1 MPQQTTAIDLIYQPV
16 REQLVQVEKK
26 LRDLASQGHPSISS
40 LLGQV
45 AGSPGKRLR
54 PAVTLLASGFHD
66 EGGDLP
72 ITMAA
77 AVELLH
83 VASLVHD
90 DTVDNAAVRRG
101 AATVSSMWGDNVAV
115 LLGDY
120 VFASSAVLVCDTNN
134 VHVIRR
140 FAETIKELS
149 TGELMEQFGAYKWG
163 LSMEEYKERIY
174 NKTASLFRTAAESG
188 AILSGAPDETVRALD
203 SYGYNIGMAFQIVD
217 DILDFEGTEEEF
229 GKPVGNDLL
238 QGTLTLPTILLMER
252 YPDDNPVKRLFQN
265 VEPDG
270 NLKRAV
276 EMIQSLDI
284 IPQVYS
290 IAAEL
295 HQKAVQALE
304 PLPDSIYKRSLV
316 DLAAYAMERRR

>member
-1 MPQQTTAIDLIYQPV
+1 MTQQTTATDLIYQPV
-16 REQLVQVEKK
+16 REQLVQVEKQ
-26 LRDLASQGHPSISS
+26 LRDLASQAHPSIAG
-40 LLGQV
+40 LLSQV

-54 PAVTLLASGFHD
+54 PAVTLLASGFH
-66 EGGDLP
+66 EGNKDLP
-72 ITMAA
+72 VIMAA

-90 DTVDNAAVRRG
+90 DTVDNAAMRRG

-120 VFASSAVLVCDTNN
+120 VFASSAVMVCDTNN

-149 TGELMEQFGAYKWG
+149 TGELMEQFGAYKWDHT
-163 LSMEEYKERIY
+163 LEEYKERIY

-217 DILDFEGTEEEF
+217 DILDYDGTEEEV
-229 GKPVGNDLL
+229 GKPVGHDLL
-238 QGTLTLPTILLMER
+238 EGTLTLPGMLLLER
-252 YPDDNPVKRLFQN
+252 FPEDNPIVNMFQGKD
-265 VEPDG
+265 VEDNRQRALEMARTSGVIDDAYDMARQFTDAAADAIRDLPDTSE
-270 NLKRAV
+270 R
-276 EMIQSLDI
+276 QSLL
-284 IPQVYS
+284 
-290 IAAEL
+290 EL
-295 HQKAVQALE
+295 TSYV
-304 PLPDSIYKRSLV
+304 V
-316 DLAAYAMERRR
+316 ERRR

>member
-217 DILDFEGTEEEF
+217 DILDYDGTEEEV
-229 GKPVGNDLL
+229 GKPVGHDLL
-238 QGTLTLPTILLMER
+238 EGTLTLPGMLLIER
-252 YPDDNPVKRLFQN
+252 FPEENPIINMFRGNDVEDNRQRALEMARDSGVIDDAYNVARQFTDAAADVIRDLPDTRERQSLLELASYVVKR
-265 VEPDG
+265 
-270 NLKRAV
+270 
-276 EMIQSLDI
+276 
-284 IPQVYS
+284 
-290 IAAEL
+290 
-295 HQKAVQALE
+295 
-304 PLPDSIYKRSLV
+304 
-316 DLAAYAMERRR
+316 RR

>member
-1 MPQQTTAIDLIYQPV
+1 MTHQTTTIDLIYQPV
-16 REQLVQVEKK
+16 REQLVEVEKQ
-26 LRDLASQGHPSISS
+26 LRNLVSQSHPSIAG

-54 PAVTLLASGFHD
+54 PAVTLLASRFH
-66 EGGDLP
+66 EGDGELP
-72 ITMAA
+72 VIMAA

-101 AATVSSMWGDNVAV
+101 AATISSMWGDNVAV

-120 VFASSAVLVCDTNN
+120 VFASSAVMVCDTNN

-149 TGELMEQFGAYKWG
+149 TGELMEQFGAYKWDHT
-163 LSMEEYKERIY
+163 LEEYKERIY

-203 SYGYNIGMAFQIVD
+203 SYGYNVGMAFQIVD
-217 DILDFEGTEEEF
+217 DILDYDGPEEEV
-229 GKPVGNDLL
+229 GKPVGHDLL
-238 QGTLTLPTILLMER
+238 EGTLTLPGMLLIER
-252 YPDDNPVKRLFQN
+252 FPEDNPIINMFQGKD
-265 VEPDG
+265 VED
-270 NLKRAV
+270 NRRRALDMARASGV
-276 EMIQSLDI
+276 IDDAYDVARQFINTAAAAIQN
-284 IPQVYS
+284 
-290 IAAEL
+290 
-295 HQKAVQALE
+295 
-304 PLPDSIYKRSLV
+304 LPDTSERGSLLE
-316 DLAAYAMERRR
+316 LASYVVERRR